1 MEGVL
6 PNPLPSGVFGIN
18 IGENS
23 SPVWLGSFVLMP
35 LEPETNSDEISSVTL
50 VLMPAPG
57 CGFVLLGF

>member
-1 MEGVL
+1 M

-23 SPVWLGSFVLMP
+23 SPVWLGSFVSIP
-35 LEPETNSDEISSVTL
+35 LEPETNSVLDDISSVTL
-50 VLMPAPG
+50 VLCPG